1 MAAVIARVTGTALA
15 PGISR
20 NGRLYTR
27 DAIAKAVARAQERI
41 ADGTRPISMRSHH
54 AADDDSTRIVA
65 RVTKMWQDPQTGKAR
80 YNADIAD
87 TAHGRTIA
95 ALTDDSD
102 GHPAFLR
109 GVSIRGQWMEE
120 PRTET
125 VDGREVWTADDLEIH
140 GLDYTAEPGVDAA
153 DVSHAAYRDGDE
165 RAADD
170 RFALTESVSD
180 TLVEAPAVEEKGA
193 PALKSGKAATA
204 QTKAKTYADPGY
216 QDDKMKRYAL
226 DTKSEAKA
234 AWSYIHQA
242 DNAKNYTANQLKRI
256 KQRIVKALKA
266 FGVKV
271 AADGESVYL
280 IDPVA
285 ALTESVT
292 LAECMGW
299 DGPGETGRYYISMTN
314 GPTTVTISSDVID
327 PADLDLVGRA
337 AMDGACKALAAID
350 PDMDGDIDVPGASAE
365 DSDDDAPVS
374 EVPGMPCPCGCGCA
388 IPHPSTGTTCPCGC
402 GCEICGSEQPE
413 TDADESAPTL
423 EPAVPEETLT
433 QTPAPDPAAE
443 TTTTREEP
451 AVSEPTIPAVES
463 TAAAPAPAP
472 AVTLSAEQF
481 QQLLAAASRPVETAT
496 PAATADTAPVATT
509 AAQPAPAPAPVAEKS
524 IAQMVQEGITAGIQ
538 AMVASGAVNPGR
550 KGLVRPVN
558 GEAQQGMTDL
568 GIPESWPQK
577 PLHEYTTEERRKYI
591 DVAWGEH
598 FFGDELYAQQMRRRP

>member
-15 PGISR
+15 PGVSR

-65 RVTKMWQDPQTGKAR
+65 RVTRMWQDPETGKAR

-102 GHPAFLR
+102 GRPAFLR

-153 DVSHAAYRDGDE
+153 DVSHAAYQDGDE
-165 RAADD
+165 RAAAD
-170 RFALTESVSD
+170 RFALTESVPD

-193 PALKSGKAATA
+193 PALKSGKAAA
-204 QTKAKTYADPGY
+204 PQTKAKTYADPGY

-226 DTKSEAKA
+226 DTVKQARA
-234 AWSYIHQA
+234 AWSYVHQK
-242 DNAKNYTANQLKRI
+242 DNADKYTPNQLKRI
-256 KQRIVKALKA
+256 KQRIAKALKG

-271 AADGESVYL
+271 AAESGVTYL

-285 ALTESVT
+285 QLTETAT

-299 DGPGETGRYYISMTN
+299 DGDCERGRYYISMTN

-350 PDMDGDIDVPGASAE
+350 PDMDGDIDVPGAEPE
-365 DSDDDAPVS
+365 DIDDDAPVS

-451 AVSEPTIPAVES
+451 AVSEPTTPAVES

-481 QQLLAAASRPVETAT
+481 QQLLAAASRPVETAA
-496 PAATADTAPVATT
+496 PAPVAETTPATT
-509 AAQPAPAPAPVAEKS
+509 AAQAPAPAPVAEKS

-577 PLHEYTTEERRKYI
+577 PLHEYTTEERRKYV